1 MPNDPRPLRRVVPA
15 TAVVAAAC
23 ATSLAPLAAA
33 HPDDP
38 KVRDLMPRYE
48 GPGWVEASDAE
59 APSFPA
65 ENVVLR
71 GWISLPD
78 FPSNP
83 ASGND
88 SWGWTSPAGRD
99 YALMGLDNGTA
110 FVEVTDPGAP
120 VIRDFVPGPTSLWR
134 DVKTYQHYAYVVT
147 EGVGGNLQVIDLSGL
162 DAEGTV
168 SLVNTISGPGTSR
181 THNVAIDEVSGFLY
195 RSGGGSEGI
204 RIYDLADPAN
214 PTWVATW
221 STRYVHDL
229 QVVTYES
236 GPYAGKQIAYLCSGF
251 NGGFVDTGLTVLDV
265 TDKSS
270 LQVLDQAYWPSAAY
284 SHQAWLNEDRTK
296 LYLND
301 ELDEQDF
308 GLETTIHVFDVSDPA
323 NVVHEGAFTSGND
336 AVGHNLYVR
345 GDRLF
350 AANYRSGMRVY
361 DLASDPLS
369 PPEVAFFDTFPSD
382 DAGFFN
388 GAWNVYP
395 FFESGTIIISDLERG
410 LFVVELV
417 EPRIAVAYPEGRPE
431 LVDPA
436 GDTVR
441 ALVDELEP
449 GALDGA
455 EVLLVADP
463 DGDAGPAD
471 PVAASMTSLGGGLF
485 EGTLPSAE
493 CGDLVSWWIEVTF
506 ADGEQVSSP
515 ANAPAESWSAI
526 AATGSV
532 AVFADD
538 AETNPGWTVTNV
550 QVTGGAWERGVPA
563 GDGDRGD
570 PLSDF
575 DGSGAAWLTENA
587 PGDTDVDGGPTILT
601 SPAIDLAGA
610 EAVMLSYAR
619 WFTNDD
625 GDDDELA
632 LEVSAD
638 GGATWVEL
646 ESTGAIDGWE
656 RRTLRL
662 DAAIPTT
669 DDVRIRFLATDNP
682 NDSVTEAGI
691 DAVRIEV
698 LECAPAGPPEDV
710 DGDGSV
716 GFGDLLAVLAAFG
729 PCDGPPC
736 PEDVDGDGAIGFDD
750 VLAVLS
756 AWG

>member
-1 MPNDPRPLRRVVPA
+1 MPIVPRPLRRLVPTVA
-15 TAVVAAAC
+15 IAAAAC
-23 ATSLAPLAAA
+23 AAPFAAA

-59 APSFPA
+59 APFFPA
-65 ENVVLR
+65 ENTVLR
-71 GWISLPD
+71 SWISLPD

-88 SWGWTSPAGRD
+88 CWGWTSPAGRE

-134 DVKTYQHYAYVVT
+134 DVKTYEHYAYVVT
-147 EGVGGNLQVIDLSGL
+147 EGTGGELQVVDLSGL

-168 SLVNTISGPGTSR
+168 TLVTTVGGPGTSR
-181 THNVAIDEVSGFLY
+181 THNVAIDEVSGYLY
-195 RSGGGSEGI
+195 RSGGGAEGI

-229 QVVTYES
+229 QVVTYDS
-236 GPYAGKQIAYLCSGF
+236 GPYAGRQIAYLCSGF
-251 NGGFVDTGLTVLDV
+251 NGGFVETGLTVLDV

-270 LQVLDQAYWPSAAY
+270 LEVLDQAFWPSAAY

-301 ELDEQDF
+301 ELDEQEF
-308 GLETTIHVFDVSDPA
+308 GLETTIHVFDVTDPA
-323 NVVHEGAFTSGND
+323 DVAYEGAFTSGNA

-350 AANYRSGMRVY
+350 SANYRSGLRIY

-369 PPEVAFFDTFPSD
+369 PPEVAFFDTFPGD

-388 GAWNVYP
+388 GAWNAYP

-410 LFVVELV
+410 LFVIDLV
-417 EPRIAVAYPEGRPE
+417 EPRVAVSYPDGRPE
-431 LVDPA
+431 LVDPSGEA
-436 GDTVR
+436 VR
-441 ALVDELEP
+441 ALIEELEP
-449 GALDGA
+449 GALAGA
-455 EVLLVADP
+455 DVTLVADP
-463 DGDAGPAD
+463 DGDAGPDD
-471 PVAASMTSLGGGLF
+471 PIGTPMTALGGGTW
-485 EGTLPSAE
+485 EAALPASA

-506 ADGEQVSSP
+506 ADGEQAASP
-515 ANAPAESWSAI
+515 PNAPLETWTAI
-526 AATGSV
+526 AATGRT

-538 AETNPGWTVTNV
+538 AETNPGWAVTNV

-570 PLSDF
+570 PIADF
-575 DGSGAAWLTENA
+575 DGSGAAWLTENG
-587 PGDTDVDGGPTILT
+587 PGNTDVDGGPTVLT
-601 SPAIDLAGA
+601 SPTIDLAGA
-610 EAVMLSYAR
+610 EAVILRYAR

-625 GDDDELA
+625 GDDDDLA
-632 LEVSAD
+632 LEVSSDD
-638 GGATWVEL
+638 GTTWVEL
-646 ESTGAIDGWE
+646 ESTGAITGWE
-656 RRTLRL
+656 ERTLRL
-662 DAAIPTT
+662 DAAIPPT
-669 DDVRIRFLATDNP
+669 DEVRIRFLATDNP

-729 PCDGPPC
+729 PCDDPPC
-736 PEDVDGDGAIGFDD
+736 PEDVDDSGAIGFDD